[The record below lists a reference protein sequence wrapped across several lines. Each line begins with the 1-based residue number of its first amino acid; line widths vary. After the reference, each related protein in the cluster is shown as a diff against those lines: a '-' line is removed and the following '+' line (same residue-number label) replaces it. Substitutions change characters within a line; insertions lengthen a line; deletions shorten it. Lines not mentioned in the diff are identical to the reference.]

1 MNYKIS
7 HPTKVVE
14 CEIDLPA
21 SKSISNR
28 LLIIQAL
35 CKQEFVV
42 TNLSNSEDTKSLQ
55 EALKASANTIDVG
68 AAGTSFR
75 FLTAYLSTLVG
86 DRFIL
91 TGSNRMKLRPIK
103 ELVDALLE
111 LGVEIKY
118 LEKSG
123 FPPLEIIGTDI
134 IENKVSIDGQISSQF
149 ISALLLIA
157 PTLNN
162 GIKLKISAEIVS
174 KPYIIMTLKIME
186 EFGIFH
192 TWQENIIEIKP
203 QKYSAKD
210 YNIEADWS
218 AASFWYE
225 IAALSSSCN
234 ITLNGLT
241 ENSIQGDRKVMELFE
256 NLGVQTKFKNRSVI
270 LTKKEEKDISK
281 EINLINTPDL
291 YQPLK
296 CTLFAKNLTTKFLGL
311 QTLKDKETNRIKAV
325 EKELLKLN
333 TTKKI
338 TTYRDHRM
346 AMSIAPLCLK
356 YDTLQ
361 INDVEVVD
369 KSYPN
374 FWNDLKKGGF
384 IIMPL
389 TH

>member
-7 HPTKVVE
+7 HPTKMVE

-21 SKSISNR
+21 SKSVSNR

-35 CKQEFVV
+35 CKQEFAI

-55 EALKASANTIDVG
+55 KALKATATTIDVG

-75 FLTAYLSTLVG
+75 FLTAYLSTLDG
-86 DRFIL
+86 NRFIL
-91 TGSNRMKLRPIK
+91 TGSNRMKERPIK
-103 ELVDALLE
+103 ELVDSLLE

-118 LEKSG
+118 LDKSG
-123 FPPLEIIGTDI
+123 FPPLAILGTNI
-134 IENKVSIDGQISSQF
+134 TENKVSIDGKISSQF

-157 PTLNN
+157 PTLKN
-162 GIKLKISAEIVS
+162 GIKLKIPGEIVS
-174 KPYIIMTLKIME
+174 KPYIIMTLKLME
-186 EFGIFH
+186 EFGISH
-192 TWQENIIEIKP
+192 TWQENTIKIKP
-203 QKYSAKD
+203 QKYSAKN

-225 IAALSSSCN
+225 IASLSTNCN

-241 ENSIQGDRKVMELFE
+241 ENSIQGDSKVMELFK
-256 NLGVQTKFKNRSVI
+256 NLGVQTKFENDSI
-270 LTKKEEKDISK
+270 MLTKKEEKDISK

-325 EKELLKLN
+325 EKELLNLFK
-333 TTKKI
+333 TKEI
-338 TTYRDHRM
+338 TTYKDHRM
-346 AMSIAPLCLK
+346 AMSFAPLCLK

-361 INDVEVVD
+361 INDVAIVE

-389 TH
+389 AH

>member
-35 CKQEFVV
+35 CNQEFVIS
-42 TNLSNSEDTKSLQ
+42 NLSTSEDTKALQ
-55 EALKASANTIDVG
+55 KALTANETTINVG

-75 FLTAYLSTLVG
+75 FLAAYLSTLVG
-86 DRFIL
+86 NRFIL
-91 TGSNRMKLRPIK
+91 TGSNRMKERPIK
-103 ELVDALLE
+103 ELVDTLLD
-111 LGVEIKY
+111 LGIEIKY
-118 LEKSG
+118 LEKMG
-123 FPPLEIIGTDI
+123 FPPLSILGTEIT
-134 IENKVSIDGQISSQF
+134 ENKVSIDGQISSQF
-149 ISALLLIA
+149 ISAILLIA
-157 PTLNN
+157 PTLKN
-162 GIKLKISAEIVS
+162 GIKLKIPGEIVS
-174 KPYIIMTLKIME
+174 KPYIIMTLKLMQ
-186 EFGIFH
+186 EFGIIH
-192 TWQENIIEIKP
+192 TWQKNTIEIIP

-210 YNIEADWS
+210 FNIEADWS

-225 IAALSSSCN
+225 IAALSNGCN
-234 ITLNGLT
+234 IKLMGLT
-241 ENSIQGDRKVMELFE
+241 ENSIQGDKKVIELFE
-256 NLGVQTKFKNRSVI
+256 NLGVQTKFKNGSII
-270 LTKKEEKDISK
+270 LTKKEENIISK
-281 EINLINTPDL
+281 EINLISTPDL

-296 CTLFAKNLTTKFLGL
+296 CTHLSKNLTTKFLGL
-311 QTLKDKETNRIKAV
+311 QTLKNKETDRIKAV

-338 TTYRDHRM
+338 TTYKDHRM
-346 AMSIAPLCLK
+346 AMSFAPLCLK

-361 INDVEVVD
+361 INDVAVVE

-384 IIMPL
+384 IITPL
-389 TH
+389 IH

>member
-55 EALKASANTIDVG
+55 EALKASTNTIDVG

-91 TGSNRMKLRPIK
+91 TGSNRMKERPIK

-157 PTLNN
+157 PTLNK

-174 KPYIIMTLKIME
+174 KPYIIMTLKLME

-256 NLGVQTKFKNRSVI
+256 NLGVQTKFKNRSLI

>member
-35 CKQEFVV
+35 CKQEFEI
-42 TNLSNSEDTKSLQ
+42 TNLSSSEDTKSLQ
-55 EALKASANTIDVG
+55 KALKATNATIDVG

-86 DRFIL
+86 NRYIL
-91 TGSNRMKLRPIK
+91 TGNNRMKERPIK

-118 LEKSG
+118 LEKMG
-123 FPPLEIIGTDI
+123 FPPLKIIGADI
-134 IENKVSIDGQISSQF
+134 TENKVNIDGKISSQF
-149 ISALLLIA
+149 ISALLLIS
-157 PTLNN
+157 PTLKN
-162 GIKLKISAEIVS
+162 GIKLKISGEIVS
-174 KPYIIMTLKIME
+174 KPYIIMTLKLME
-186 EFGIFH
+186 EFGISH
-192 TWQENIIEIKP
+192 TWQENIIEIKQ
-203 QKYSAKD
+203 QKYSAKN

-225 IAALSSSCN
+225 IASLSTNCN

-241 ENSIQGDRKVMELFE
+241 ENSIQGDRKVSELFN
-256 NLGVQTKFKNRSVI
+256 NLGVQTKFENGSII

-338 TTYRDHRM
+338 TTYKDHRM
-346 AMSIAPLCLK
+346 AMSFAPLCLK
-356 YDTLQ
+356 YETLQ
-361 INDVEVVD
+361 INDVDVVE
-369 KSYPN
+369 KSYPK

-384 IIMPL
+384 IITPL

>member
-7 HPTKVVE
+7 HPTNVVE

-28 LLIIQAL
+28 LIIIQAL
-35 CKQEFVV
+35 CKEKFSI

-55 EALKASANTIDVG
+55 KALKDTTNTIDIG
-68 AAGTSFR
+68 DAGTSFR
-75 FLTAYLSTLVG
+75 FLTAYLSSLVG
-86 DRFIL
+86 SRFIL
-91 TGSNRMKLRPIK
+91 TGSNRMKERPIK
-103 ELVDALLE
+103 ELVDALLK

-118 LEKSG
+118 LDKIG
-123 FPPLEIIGTDI
+123 FPPLAISGSDI
-134 IENKVSIDGQISSQF
+134 KENKVTIDGKISSQF

-157 PTLNN
+157 PTLKN
-162 GIKLKISAEIVS
+162 GIKLKISSKIVS
-174 KPYIIMTLKIME
+174 KPYIIMSLKLMG

-192 TWQENIIEIKP
+192 TWQENTIEIKP
-203 QKYSAKD
+203 QKYIAKD
-210 YNIEADWS
+210 YDIEADWS

-225 IAALSSSCN
+225 IAALSRSCN
-234 ITLNGLT
+234 IILNGLSK
-241 ENSIQGDRKVMELFE
+241 NSIQGDRKVIELFK
-256 NLGVQTKFKNRSVI
+256 NLGVQTKFKNGSTI
-270 LTKKEEKDISK
+270 LTKKKENIISK

-291 YQPLK
+291 YQPFK
-296 CTLFAKNLTTKFLGL
+296 CTLFSKNLTTKFLGL
-311 QTLKDKETNRIKAV
+311 QTLKNKETNRIKAV

-338 TTYRDHRM
+338 TTYKDHRM
-346 AMSIAPLCLK
+346 AMSFAPLCLK

-361 INDVEVVD
+361 INDVDVVN

-374 FWNDLKKGGF
+374 FWNDFKKGGF
-384 IIMPL
+384 IIKPL

>member
-7 HPTKVVE
+7 HPTKMVE

-21 SKSISNR
+21 SKSVSNR

-35 CKQEFVV
+35 CKQEFAI

-55 EALKASANTIDVG
+55 KALKATATTIDVG

-75 FLTAYLSTLVG
+75 FLTAYLSTLDG
-86 DRFIL
+86 NRFIL
-91 TGSNRMKLRPIK
+91 TGSNRMKERPIK
-103 ELVDALLE
+103 ELVDSLLE

-118 LEKSG
+118 LDKSG
-123 FPPLEIIGTDI
+123 FPPLAILGTNI
-134 IENKVSIDGQISSQF
+134 TENKVSIDGKISSQF

-157 PTLNN
+157 PTLKN
-162 GIKLKISAEIVS
+162 GIKLKIPGEIVS
-174 KPYIIMTLKIME
+174 KPYIIMTLKLME
-186 EFGIFH
+186 EFGISH
-192 TWQENIIEIKP
+192 TWQENTIKIKP
-203 QKYSAKD
+203 QKYSAKN

-225 IAALSSSCN
+225 IASLSSNCN
-234 ITLNGLT
+234 IALNGLT
-241 ENSIQGDRKVMELFE
+241 ENSIQGDSKVRELFK
-256 NLGVQTKFKNRSVI
+256 NLGVQTKFENGSI
-270 LTKKEEKDISK
+270 MLTKKEEKDISK

-325 EKELLKLN
+325 EKELLNLV
-333 TTKKI
+333 TTKEI
-338 TTYRDHRM
+338 TTFKDHRM
-346 AMSIAPLCLK
+346 AMSFAPLCLK

-361 INDVEVVD
+361 INDVAVVE

-384 IIMPL
+384 IITQL

>member
-1 MNYKIS
+1 MNYKIY
-7 HPTKVVE
+7 HPTKTVE

-35 CKQEFVV
+35 CKQEFEI
-42 TNLSNSEDTKSLQ
+42 TNLSNSEDTKALQ
-55 EALKASANTIDVG
+55 KALKATATTIDIG

-75 FLTAYLSTLVG
+75 FLTAYLSTLTG
-86 DRFIL
+86 NKFIL
-91 TGSNRMKLRPIK
+91 TGSNRMKERPIK

-118 LEKSG
+118 LKKSG

-134 IENKVSIDGQISSQF
+134 SENKVSIDGKISSQF
-149 ISALLLIA
+149 ISAILLIA
-157 PTLNN
+157 PTLKN
-162 GIKLKISAEIVS
+162 GIKLKISGEIVS
-174 KPYIIMTLKIME
+174 KPYIIMTLKLME
-186 EFGIFH
+186 EFGISH
-192 TWQENIIEIKP
+192 TWQEDTIEIKP

-225 IAALSSSCN
+225 IAALSSSCT
-234 ITLNGLT
+234 IRLNGLT
-241 ENSIQGDRKVMELFE
+241 ENSIQGDGKVTELFQ
-256 NLGVQTKFKNRSVI
+256 NLGVQSKFENGSVI
-270 LTKKEEKDISK
+270 LTKKEENVISK

-291 YQPLK
+291 YQPLE
-296 CTLFAKNLTTKFLGL
+296 CTLFSKNLTTKFLGL
-311 QTLKDKETNRIKAV
+311 QTLKNKETNRINAV
-325 EKELLKLN
+325 EKELLNLV
-333 TTKKI
+333 TTKEI
-338 TTYRDHRM
+338 TTYKDHRM
-346 AMSIAPLCLK
+346 AMSFAPLCLK

-374 FWNDLKKGGF
+374 FWNDLKEGGF
-384 IIMPL
+384 IITPL

>member
-1 MNYKIS
+1 MNYKIH

-35 CKQEFVV
+35 CKQEFVI
-42 TNLSNSEDTKSLQ
+42 TNLSNSNDTKALQ
-55 EALKASANTIDVG
+55 KALKATATTIDVG

-86 DRFIL
+86 NRFIL
-91 TGSNRMKLRPIK
+91 TGSDRMKERPIK

-123 FPPLEIIGTDI
+123 FPPLAILGAEIIK
-134 IENKVSIDGQISSQF
+134 NKVNIDGKISSQF

-157 PTLNN
+157 PTLKN
-162 GIKLKISAEIVS
+162 GIKLKISGEIVS
-174 KPYIIMTLKIME
+174 KPYIIMTLKLME
-186 EFGIFH
+186 EFGISH
-192 TWQENIIEIKP
+192 TWQENTIEIKP

-225 IAALSSSCN
+225 ISSLSINCN

-241 ENSIQGDRKVMELFE
+241 ENSIQGDRKVMELFK
-256 NLGVQTKFKNRSVI
+256 NLGVQTKFENGSII
-270 LTKKEEKDISK
+270 LTKTEENDISK

-296 CTLFAKNLTTKFLGL
+296 CTFFAKNLTTKLLGL

-325 EKELLKLN
+325 KKELLNLI
-333 TTKKI
+333 TTKEI
-338 TTYRDHRM
+338 TTYKDHRM
-346 AMSIAPLCLK
+346 AMSFAPLCLK

-374 FWNDLKKGGF
+374 FWNDLKEGGF
-384 IIMPL
+384 IITPL

>member
-35 CKQEFVV
+35 CNQEFAI
-42 TNLSNSEDTKSLQ
+42 TNLSSSEDTKSLQ
-55 EALKASANTIDVG
+55 KALIANETTIDVG

-75 FLTAYLSTLVG
+75 FLTAYFSTLIG
-86 DRFIL
+86 NRFIL
-91 TGSNRMKLRPIK
+91 TGSNRMKERPIK
-103 ELVDALLE
+103 ELVDALLD
-111 LGVEIKY
+111 LGIEIKY
-118 LEKSG
+118 LEKMG
-123 FPPLEIIGTDI
+123 FPPLSILGAEITKS
-134 IENKVSIDGQISSQF
+134 KVIIDGQISSQF
-149 ISALLLIA
+149 ISAILLIA
-157 PTLNN
+157 PTLKN
-162 GIKLKISAEIVS
+162 GIKLKISGKIVS
-174 KPYIIMTLKIME
+174 KPYIIMTLKLME
-186 EFGIFH
+186 EFGISH
-192 TWQENIIEIKP
+192 TWQENTIEIIP
-203 QKYSAKD
+203 QEYIAKD

-225 IAALSSSCN
+225 IAALSISCN
-234 ITLNGLT
+234 IKLIGLS
-241 ENSIQGDRKVMELFE
+241 ENSIQGDKKVIELFE
-256 NLGVQTKFKNRSVI
+256 NLGVQTKFKNGNII
-270 LTKKEEKDISK
+270 LTKKEKNIISK
-281 EINLINTPDL
+281 EINLISTPDL

-296 CTLFAKNLTTKFLGL
+296 CTHLSKNLTTKFLGL
-311 QTLKDKETNRIKAV
+311 QTLKNKETDRIKAV

-338 TTYRDHRM
+338 TTYKDHRM
-346 AMSIAPLCLK
+346 AMSFAPLCLK
-356 YDTLQ
+356 YETLQ
-361 INDVEVVD
+361 INDVDVVG

-384 IIMPL
+384 IITPL

>member
-1 MNYKIS
+1 MNYKIH
-7 HPTKVVE
+7 HPTKMVE

-35 CKQEFVV
+35 CKQEFEI

-55 EALKASANTIDVG
+55 RALKTTATTINVG

-75 FLTAYLSTLVG
+75 FLTGYLSTLG
-86 DRFIL
+86 GARFIL
-91 TGSNRMKLRPIK
+91 TGSNRMKERPIK

-123 FPPLEIIGTDI
+123 FPPLEILGADI
-134 IENKVSIDGQISSQF
+134 TENKVSIDGQISSQF
-149 ISALLLIA
+149 ISAILLIA
-157 PTLNN
+157 PTLKN
-162 GIKLKISAEIVS
+162 GIKLKISRAIVS
-174 KPYIIMTLKIME
+174 KPYIIMTLKIMK
-186 EFGIFH
+186 EFGIPH
-192 TWQENIIEIKP
+192 TWQKDTIEIKP

-225 IAALSSSCN
+225 IAALSSNCN
-234 ITLNGLT
+234 IRLNGLT
-241 ENSIQGDRKVMELFE
+241 ENSIQGDRKVIELFKH
-256 NLGVQTKFKNRSVI
+256 LGVQTKFKNGSVI
-270 LTKKEEKDISK
+270 LTKKEENVISK

-296 CTLFAKNLTTKFLGL
+296 CTLFAKNLKTKFLGL

-325 EKELLKLN
+325 EKELLNLV
-333 TTKKI
+333 TTKEI
-338 TTYRDHRM
+338 TTYKDHRM
-346 AMSIAPLCLK
+346 VMSFAPLCLK
-356 YDTLQ
+356 YDKLQ
-361 INDVEVVD
+361 INDVKVVD

-374 FWNDLKKGGF
+374 FWNDITKGGF
-384 IIMPL
+384 IITPL

>member
-1 MNYKIS
+1 MNYKIA

-14 CEIDLPA
+14 CEIDLPG

-35 CKQEFVV
+35 CKQKFVI
-42 TNLSNSEDTKSLQ
+42 TNLSNSEDTKALQ
-55 EALKASANTIDVG
+55 KALTDNVTTIDVG

-86 DRFIL
+86 NRFIL
-91 TGSNRMKLRPIK
+91 TGSNRMKERPIK

-123 FPPLEIIGTDI
+123 FPPLAILGTDI
-134 IENKVSIDGQISSQF
+134 IEKKVSIDGKISSQF
-149 ISALLLIA
+149 ISAILLIA
-157 PTLNN
+157 PTLRN
-162 GIKLKISAEIVS
+162 GIELKISGEIVS
-174 KPYIIMTLKIME
+174 KPYIIMTLKLME
-186 EFGIFH
+186 EFGIYH
-192 TWQENIIEIKP
+192 TWQENTIEIKP

-225 IAALSSSCN
+225 IAALSSNCN
-234 ITLNGLT
+234 IALNGLT
-241 ENSIQGDRKVMELFE
+241 ENSIQGDRKVMELFR
-256 NLGVQTKFKNRSVI
+256 NLGVQTKFENGSII
-270 LTKKEEKDISK
+270 LTKTEKNDISK

-311 QTLKDKETNRIKAV
+311 QTLKNKETDRIKAV

-333 TTKKI
+333 KTKTI
-338 TTYRDHRM
+338 TTYKDHRM
-346 AMSIAPLCLK
+346 AMSFAPLCLK

-361 INDVEVVD
+361 IKDVAVVE

-384 IIMPL
+384 IITPL

>member
-7 HPTKVVE
+7 HPTNVVE

-28 LLIIQAL
+28 LIIIQAL
-35 CKQEFVV
+35 CKEKFSI

-55 EALKASANTIDVG
+55 KALKDTTNTIDIG
-68 AAGTSFR
+68 DAGTSFR
-75 FLTAYLSTLVG
+75 FLTAYLSSLVG
-86 DRFIL
+86 SRFIL
-91 TGSNRMKLRPIK
+91 TGSNRMKERPIK
-103 ELVDALLE
+103 ELVDALLK

-118 LEKSG
+118 LDKIG
-123 FPPLEIIGTDI
+123 FPPLAISGSDI
-134 IENKVSIDGQISSQF
+134 KENKVTIDGKISSQF

-157 PTLNN
+157 PTLKN
-162 GIKLKISAEIVS
+162 GIKLKILSKIVS
-174 KPYIIMTLKIME
+174 KPYIIMTLKLMG

-192 TWQENIIEIKP
+192 TWQENTIEIKP
-203 QKYSAKD
+203 QKYIAKD
-210 YNIEADWS
+210 YDIEADWS

-225 IAALSSSCN
+225 IAALSRSCN
-234 ITLNGLT
+234 IILNGLSK
-241 ENSIQGDRKVMELFE
+241 NSIQGDRKVIELFK
-256 NLGVQTKFKNRSVI
+256 NLGVQTKFKNGSTI
-270 LTKKEEKDISK
+270 LTKKKENIISK

-291 YQPLK
+291 YQPFK
-296 CTLFAKNLTTKFLGL
+296 CTLFSKNLTTKFLGL
-311 QTLKDKETNRIKAV
+311 QTLKIKETNRITAV

-338 TTYRDHRM
+338 TTYKDHRM
-346 AMSIAPLCLK
+346 AMSFAPLCLK

-361 INDVEVVD
+361 INDVDVVN

-374 FWNDLKKGGF
+374 FWNDFKKGGF
-384 IIMPL
+384 IIKPL

>member
-7 HPTKVVE
+7 HPTKMVE

-21 SKSISNR
+21 SKSVSNR

-35 CKQEFVV
+35 CKQEFAI

-55 EALKASANTIDVG
+55 KALKATATTIDVG

-75 FLTAYLSTLVG
+75 FLTAYLSTLDG
-86 DRFIL
+86 NRFIL
-91 TGSNRMKLRPIK
+91 TGSNRMKERPIK
-103 ELVDALLE
+103 ELVDSLLE

-118 LEKSG
+118 LDKSG
-123 FPPLEIIGTDI
+123 FPPLAILGTNI
-134 IENKVSIDGQISSQF
+134 TENKVSIDGKISSQF

-157 PTLNN
+157 PTLKN
-162 GIKLKISAEIVS
+162 GIKLKILSKIVS
-174 KPYIIMTLKIME
+174 KPYIIMTLKLMG
-186 EFGIFH
+186 EFGISH
-192 TWQENIIEIKP
+192 TWQENTIEIKP
-203 QKYSAKD
+203 QKYSAKN

-225 IAALSSSCN
+225 IASLSSNCN
-234 ITLNGLT
+234 IALNGLT
-241 ENSIQGDRKVMELFE
+241 ENSIQGDSKVRELFK
-256 NLGVQTKFKNRSVI
+256 NLGVQTKFENGSI
-270 LTKKEEKDISK
+270 MLTKKEEKDISK

-325 EKELLKLN
+325 EKELLNLV
-333 TTKKI
+333 TTKEI
-338 TTYRDHRM
+338 TTYKDHRM
-346 AMSIAPLCLK
+346 AMSFAPLCLK

-361 INDVEVVD
+361 INDVEVVE

-384 IIMPL
+384 IITQL

>member
-1 MNYKIS
+1 MNYKIH

-14 CEIDLPA
+14 CEIDLPT

-35 CKQEFVV
+35 CKQEFEI
-42 TNLSNSEDTKSLQ
+42 TNLSNSNDTKSLQ
-55 EALKASANTIDVG
+55 KALKATATTIDVG

-91 TGSNRMKLRPIK
+91 TGSNRMKERPIK
-103 ELVDALLE
+103 ELVDSLLE

-118 LEKSG
+118 LEKTG
-123 FPPLEIIGTDI
+123 FPPLAILGADI
-134 IENKVSIDGQISSQF
+134 TEKKVSIDGKISSQF

-157 PTLNN
+157 PTLKN
-162 GIKLKISAEIVS
+162 GIKLKISGKIVS
-174 KPYIIMTLKIME
+174 KPYIIMTLKLME
-186 EFGIFH
+186 EFGISH
-192 TWQENIIEIKP
+192 TWQENTIEIKP
-203 QKYSAKD
+203 QKYSAKN

-225 IAALSSSCN
+225 IASLSSSCT

-256 NLGVQTKFKNRSVI
+256 NLGVQTKFENGSVI
-270 LTKKEEKDISK
+270 LTKKEENVISK

-291 YQPLK
+291 YQPLE

-311 QTLKDKETNRIKAV
+311 QTLKDKETNRTKAV
-325 EKELLKLN
+325 EKELSKLN
-333 TTKKI
+333 TTKEI
-338 TTYRDHRM
+338 TTYKDHRM
-346 AMSIAPLCLK
+346 AMSFAPLCLK
-356 YDTLQ
+356 YDTVQ

-374 FWNDLKKGGF
+374 FWNDLKEGGF
-384 IIMPL
+384 IITPL

>member
-7 HPTKVVE
+7 HPTNVVE

-28 LLIIQAL
+28 LIIIQAL
-35 CKQEFVV
+35 CKEKFSI

-55 EALKASANTIDVG
+55 KALKDTTNTIDIG
-68 AAGTSFR
+68 DAGTSFR
-75 FLTAYLSTLVG
+75 FLTAYLSSLVG
-86 DRFIL
+86 SRFIL
-91 TGSNRMKLRPIK
+91 TGSNRMKERPIK
-103 ELVDALLE
+103 ELVDALLK

-118 LEKSG
+118 LDKIG
-123 FPPLEIIGTDI
+123 FPPLAISGSDI
-134 IENKVSIDGQISSQF
+134 KENKVTIDGKISSQF

-157 PTLNN
+157 PTLKN
-162 GIKLKISAEIVS
+162 GIKLKISSKIVS
-174 KPYIIMTLKIME
+174 KPYIIMTLKLMG

-192 TWQENIIEIKP
+192 TWQENTIEIKP
-203 QKYSAKD
+203 QKYIAKD
-210 YNIEADWS
+210 YDIEADWS

-225 IAALSSSCN
+225 IAALSRSCN
-234 ITLNGLT
+234 IILNGLSK
-241 ENSIQGDRKVMELFE
+241 NSIQGDRKVIELFK
-256 NLGVQTKFKNRSVI
+256 NLGVQTKFKNGSTI
-270 LTKKEEKDISK
+270 LTKKKENIISK

-291 YQPLK
+291 YQPFK
-296 CTLFAKNLTTKFLGL
+296 CTLFSKNLTTKFLGL
-311 QTLKDKETNRIKAV
+311 QTLKIKETNRITAV

-338 TTYRDHRM
+338 TTYKDHRM
-346 AMSIAPLCLK
+346 AMSFAPLCLK

-361 INDVEVVD
+361 INDVDVVN

-374 FWNDLKKGGF
+374 FWNDFKKGGF
-384 IIMPL
+384 IIKPL

>member
-35 CKQEFVV
+35 CKQEFEI
-42 TNLSNSEDTKSLQ
+42 TNLSSSEDTKSLQ
-55 EALKASANTIDVG
+55 KALKATNATIDVG

-86 DRFIL
+86 NRFIL
-91 TGSNRMKLRPIK
+91 TGSNRMKERPIK

-123 FPPLEIIGTDI
+123 FPPLAILGTDI
-134 IENKVSIDGQISSQF
+134 IEKKVSIDGKISSQF
-149 ISALLLIA
+149 ISAILLIA
-157 PTLNN
+157 PTLRN
-162 GIKLKISAEIVS
+162 GIELKISGEIVS
-174 KPYIIMTLKIME
+174 KPYIIMTLKLME
-186 EFGIFH
+186 EFGISH
-192 TWQENIIEIKP
+192 TWLENTIEIKP

-225 IAALSSSCN
+225 IAALSSNCN
-234 ITLNGLT
+234 IALNGLT
-241 ENSIQGDRKVMELFE
+241 ENSIQGDRKVMELFK
-256 NLGVQTKFKNRSVI
+256 NLGVQTKFENGSII
-270 LTKKEEKDISK
+270 LTKTEKNDISK

-311 QTLKDKETNRIKAV
+311 QTLKNKETNRIKAV
-325 EKELLKLN
+325 EKEFLKLD

-338 TTYRDHRM
+338 TTYKDHRM
-346 AMSIAPLCLK
+346 AMSFAPLCLK

-361 INDVEVVD
+361 INDVAVVE

-384 IIMPL
+384 IITPL

>member
-7 HPTKVVE
+7 HPTNVVE

-28 LLIIQAL
+28 LIIIQAL
-35 CKQEFVV
+35 CKEKFSI

-55 EALKASANTIDVG
+55 KALKDTTNTIDIG
-68 AAGTSFR
+68 DAGTSFR
-75 FLTAYLSTLVG
+75 FLTAYLSSLVG
-86 DRFIL
+86 SRFIL
-91 TGSNRMKLRPIK
+91 TGSNRMKERPIK
-103 ELVDALLE
+103 ELVDALLK

-118 LEKSG
+118 LDKIG
-123 FPPLEIIGTDI
+123 FPPLAISGSDI
-134 IENKVSIDGQISSQF
+134 KENKVTIDGEISSQF

-157 PTLNN
+157 PTLKN
-162 GIKLKISAEIVS
+162 GIKLKILSKIVS
-174 KPYIIMTLKIME
+174 KPYIIMTLKLMG

-192 TWQENIIEIKP
+192 TWQENTIEIKP
-203 QKYSAKD
+203 QKYIAKD
-210 YNIEADWS
+210 YDIEADWS

-225 IAALSSSCN
+225 IAALSRSCN
-234 ITLNGLT
+234 IILNGLSK
-241 ENSIQGDRKVMELFE
+241 NSIQGDRKVIELFK
-256 NLGVQTKFKNRSVI
+256 NLGVQTKFKNGSTI
-270 LTKKEEKDISK
+270 LTKKKENIISK

-291 YQPLK
+291 YQPFK
-296 CTLFAKNLTTKFLGL
+296 CTLFSKNLTTKFLGL
-311 QTLKDKETNRIKAV
+311 QTLKNKETNRIKAV

-338 TTYRDHRM
+338 TTYKDHRM
-346 AMSIAPLCLK
+346 AMSFAPLCLK

-361 INDVEVVD
+361 INDVDVVN

-374 FWNDLKKGGF
+374 FWNDFKKGGF
-384 IIMPL
+384 IIKPL

>member
-35 CKQEFVV
+35 CKQEFVI
-42 TNLSNSEDTKSLQ
+42 TNLSNSVDTKSLKR
-55 EALKASANTIDVG
+55 ALKATSTNIDVG

-86 DRFIL
+86 NRFIL
-91 TGSNRMKLRPIK
+91 TGSNRMKERPIK
-103 ELVDALLE
+103 ELVNALLE

-123 FPPLEIIGTDI
+123 FPPLEIIGTNI
-134 IENKVSIDGQISSQF
+134 KENKISIDGKISSQF

-157 PTLNN
+157 PTLKN
-162 GIKLKISAEIVS
+162 GIELNISGEIVS
-174 KPYIIMTLKIME
+174 KPYIIMTLKLME
-186 EFGIFH
+186 EFGIYH
-192 TWQENIIEIKP
+192 TWQENTIEIKP

-225 IAALSSSCN
+225 IAALSSNCN
-234 ITLNGLT
+234 IALNGLNK
-241 ENSIQGDRKVMELFE
+241 NSIQGDRKVMDLFK
-256 NLGVQTKFKNRSVI
+256 NLGVQNKFKNGSII
-270 LTKKEEKDISK
+270 LTKKEENFISK

-296 CTLFAKNLTTKFLGL
+296 CTLFSKNLTTKFLGL
-311 QTLKDKETNRIKAV
+311 QSLKDKETNRIKAV
-325 EKELLKLN
+325 EKELLKLD

-338 TTYRDHRM
+338 TTYKDHRM
-346 AMSIAPLCLK
+346 AMSFAPLSLK
-356 YDTLQ
+356 YDSLQ
-361 INDVEVVD
+361 INDVAVVE

-374 FWNDLKKGGF
+374 FWNDLKKGDF
-384 IIMPL
+384 IITPL

>member
-28 LLIIQAL
+28 LLIIQTL
-35 CKQEFVV
+35 CKQEFEI
-42 TNLSNSEDTKSLQ
+42 TNLSRSEDTKSLQ
-55 EALKASANTIDVG
+55 KALKATNATIDVG

-75 FLTAYLSTLVG
+75 FLTAYLSTLIG
-86 DRFIL
+86 NSYIL
-91 TGSNRMKLRPIK
+91 TGNNRMKERPIK

-118 LEKSG
+118 LEKMG
-123 FPPLEIIGTDI
+123 FPPLEILGADI
-134 IENKVSIDGQISSQF
+134 TENKVNIDGKISSQF
-149 ISALLLIA
+149 ISALLLIS
-157 PTLNN
+157 PTLKN
-162 GIKLKISAEIVS
+162 GIKLKISGEIVS
-174 KPYIIMTLKIME
+174 KPYIIMTLKLME
-186 EFGIFH
+186 EFGISH

-203 QKYSAKD
+203 QKYSAKN

-225 IAALSSSCN
+225 IASLSTNCN

-241 ENSIQGDRKVMELFE
+241 ENSIQGDRKVSELFN
-256 NLGVQTKFKNRSVI
+256 NLGVQTKFENGSII

-338 TTYRDHRM
+338 TTYKDHRM
-346 AMSIAPLCLK
+346 AMSFAPLCLK
-356 YDTLQ
+356 YETLQ
-361 INDVEVVD
+361 INDVDVVG

-384 IIMPL
+384 IITPL

>member
-7 HPTKVVE
+7 HPTNVVE

-28 LLIIQAL
+28 LIIIQAL
-35 CKQEFVV
+35 CKEKFSI

-55 EALKASANTIDVG
+55 KALKDTTNTIDIG
-68 AAGTSFR
+68 DAGTSFR
-75 FLTAYLSTLVG
+75 FLTAYLSSLVG
-86 DRFIL
+86 SRFIL
-91 TGSNRMKLRPIK
+91 TGSNRMKERPIK
-103 ELVDALLE
+103 ELVDALLK

-118 LEKSG
+118 LDKIG
-123 FPPLEIIGTDI
+123 FPPLAISGSDI
-134 IENKVSIDGQISSQF
+134 KENKVTIDGKISSQF

-157 PTLNN
+157 PTLKN
-162 GIKLKISAEIVS
+162 GIKLKILSKIVS
-174 KPYIIMTLKIME
+174 KPYIIMTLKLMG

-192 TWQENIIEIKP
+192 TWQENTIEIKP
-203 QKYSAKD
+203 QKYIAKD
-210 YNIEADWS
+210 YDIEADWS

-225 IAALSSSCN
+225 IAALSRSCN
-234 ITLNGLT
+234 IILNGLSK
-241 ENSIQGDRKVMELFE
+241 NSIQGDRKVIELFK
-256 NLGVQTKFKNRSVI
+256 NLGVQTKFKNGSTI
-270 LTKKEEKDISK
+270 LTKKKENIISK

-291 YQPLK
+291 YQPFK
-296 CTLFAKNLTTKFLGL
+296 CTLFSKNLTTKFLGL
-311 QTLKDKETNRIKAV
+311 QTLKNKETNRIKAV

-338 TTYRDHRM
+338 TTYKDHRM
-346 AMSIAPLCLK
+346 AMSFAPLCLK

-361 INDVEVVD
+361 INDVAVVN

-374 FWNDLKKGGF
+374 FWNDFKKGGF
-384 IIMPL
+384 IIKPL

>member
-35 CKQEFVV
+35 CKQEFVI
-42 TNLSNSEDTKSLQ
+42 TNLSNSEDTKSLKR
-55 EALKASANTIDVG
+55 ALKATSTNIDVG

-86 DRFIL
+86 NRFIL
-91 TGSNRMKLRPIK
+91 TGSNRMKERPIK
-103 ELVDALLE
+103 ELVNALLE

-123 FPPLEIIGTDI
+123 FPPLTIIGTNI
-134 IENKVSIDGQISSQF
+134 TEKKVSVDGKISSQF

-157 PTLNN
+157 PTLKN
-162 GIKLKISAEIVS
+162 GIELNISGEIVS
-174 KPYIIMTLKIME
+174 KPYIIMTLKLME
-186 EFGIFH
+186 EFGIYH
-192 TWQENIIEIKP
+192 TWQENTIEIKP

-225 IAALSSSCN
+225 IAALSISCN
-234 ITLNGLT
+234 IRLNGLI
-241 ENSIQGDRKVMELFE
+241 ENSIQGDKKVTDLFE
-256 NLGVQTKFKNRSVI
+256 NLGVQTKFKNRSII
-270 LTKKEEKDISK
+270 LTKKAENIISK

-311 QTLKDKETNRIKAV
+311 QTLKDKETNRITAV
-325 EKELLKLN
+325 EKELLKLD

-338 TTYRDHRM
+338 TNYKDHRM
-346 AMSIAPLCLK
+346 AMSFAPLCLK
-356 YDTLQ
+356 HDTLQ
-361 INDVEVVD
+361 INDVSVVD

-384 IIMPL
+384 IITPL

>member
-1 MNYKIS
+1 MNYKIH

-28 LLIIQAL
+28 LLVIQAL
-35 CKQEFVV
+35 CKQEFVI

-55 EALKASANTIDVG
+55 KALETTATTIDVG

-86 DRFIL
+86 NRFIL
-91 TGSNRMKLRPIK
+91 TGSNRMKERPIK

-118 LEKSG
+118 LEKTG
-123 FPPLEIIGTDI
+123 FPPLAISGTDI
-134 IENKVSIDGQISSQF
+134 LEKKVNIDGKISSQF

-157 PTLNN
+157 PTLKN
-162 GIKLKISAEIVS
+162 GIKLKVSSEIVS
-174 KPYIIMTLKIME
+174 KPYIIMTLKLMA
-186 EFGIFH
+186 EFGISH

-241 ENSIQGDRKVMELFE
+241 ENSIQGDRKVMELFK
-256 NLGVQTKFKNRSVI
+256 NLGVQTKFENGSVI
-270 LTKKEEKDISK
+270 LTKKEENVISK
-281 EINLINTPDL
+281 EINLIKTPDL

-296 CTLFAKNLTTKFLGL
+296 CTLFAKNLTTEFLGL
-311 QTLKDKETNRIKAV
+311 QTLKDKESNRIKAV
-325 EKELLKLN
+325 EKELINLV
-333 TTKKI
+333 TTKEI
-338 TTYRDHRM
+338 TTYKDHRM
-346 AMSIAPLCLK
+346 AMSFAPLCLK

-374 FWNDLKKGGF
+374 FWNDLKEGGF
-384 IIMPL
+384 IITPL

>member
-28 LLIIQAL
+28 LLIIQTL
-35 CKQEFVV
+35 CKQEFEI
-42 TNLSNSEDTKSLQ
+42 TNLSRSEDTKSLQ
-55 EALKASANTIDVG
+55 KALKATNATIDVG

-75 FLTAYLSTLVG
+75 FLTAYLSTLIG
-86 DRFIL
+86 NSYIL
-91 TGSNRMKLRPIK
+91 TGNNRMKERPIK

-118 LEKSG
+118 LEKMG
-123 FPPLEIIGTDI
+123 FPPLEILGADI
-134 IENKVSIDGQISSQF
+134 TENKVNIDGKISSQF
-149 ISALLLIA
+149 ISALLLIS
-157 PTLNN
+157 PTLKN
-162 GIKLKISAEIVS
+162 GIKLKISGEIVS
-174 KPYIIMTLKIME
+174 KPYIIMTLKLME
-186 EFGIFH
+186 EFGISH

-203 QKYSAKD
+203 QKYSAKN

-225 IAALSSSCN
+225 IASLSTNCN

-241 ENSIQGDRKVMELFE
+241 ENSIQGDRKVSELFN
-256 NLGVQTKFKNRSVI
+256 NLGVQTKFENGSII

-281 EINLINTPDL
+281 KIKLINTPDL

-338 TTYRDHRM
+338 TTYKDHRM
-346 AMSIAPLCLK
+346 AMSFAPLCLK
-356 YDTLQ
+356 YETLQ
-361 INDVEVVD
+361 INDVDVVG

-384 IIMPL
+384 IITPL

>member
-1 MNYKIS
+1 MNYKIH

-35 CKQEFVV
+35 CKQEFVI
-42 TNLSNSEDTKSLQ
+42 TNLSNSNDTKALQ
-55 EALKASANTIDVG
+55 KALKATATTIDVG

-86 DRFIL
+86 NRFIL
-91 TGSNRMKLRPIK
+91 TGSDRMKERPIK

-123 FPPLEIIGTDI
+123 FPPLAILGAEIIK
-134 IENKVSIDGQISSQF
+134 NKVNIDGKISSQF

-157 PTLNN
+157 PTLKN
-162 GIKLKISAEIVS
+162 GIKLKISDEIVS
-174 KPYIIMTLKIME
+174 KPYIIMTLKLME
-186 EFGIFH
+186 EFGISH
-192 TWQENIIEIKP
+192 TWQENTIEIKP
-203 QKYSAKD
+203 QKYSAKN

-225 IAALSSSCN
+225 IASLSTNCN

-241 ENSIQGDRKVMELFE
+241 ENSIQGDKKVIELFE
-256 NLGVQTKFKNRSVI
+256 NLGVQTKFENGSII
-270 LTKKEEKDISK
+270 LTKIEENDISK

-291 YQPLK
+291 YQPLE
-296 CTLFAKNLTTKFLGL
+296 CTLFAKNLTTNFLGL
-311 QTLKDKETNRIKAV
+311 QTLKDKETNRVKAV
-325 EKELLKLN
+325 EKEVLN
-333 TTKKI
+333 LVITKEI
-338 TTYRDHRM
+338 TTYKDHRI
-346 AMSIAPLCLK
+346 AMSFAPLCLK

-384 IIMPL
+384 IITPL